1 MAFAGLGSW
10 LGKPKQKA
18 TTSPP
23 NHASEANSSRSAS
36 HERHGNESDGS
47 RGKDSNSSIG
57 DSIHVG
63 TPDNANDTIIA
74 QGFHIDLPVVSDSE
88 DFEHLPG
95 HFTARRVLSRLQGPK
110 ERFRVKLQSDETQ
123 IFTRMALLKLQNG
136 QDALEQFEKQDMD
149 ISQKRNSRRLRPSGF
164 IDPAELDLSDGNDSE
179 QPSRR
184 SRRRGGKSRETSAS
198 SSLAKGESEASS
210 EDELV
215 ALEEPSTSDNEV
227 PSSAA
232 SRTLGRRSGRL
243 SNRRQ
248 LRLHPSAVPIASD
261 DSSDELMSLA
271 SRKTRK
277 RKSPP
282 TKQASRRKRSALRRS
297 SSSDCPTPARRS
309 QRTLFAPRL
318 NMRER
323 QEDEI
328 SEKEEERVG
337 PKILTTKE
345 VFKILPETDDFR
357 RRHRQVCDT
366 CHQQGDRA
374 EKGPLVFCQG
384 CTVSYHKACL
394 GPRGSRDHLVSK
406 VGHARFVL
414 QCRRCLGVG
423 QTKDRN
429 APHHGECTGCRQVNV
444 ASQPFRARLTTRQEQ
459 VQREENGGQDPITFV
474 NPDFLDNVAN
484 VMFRCATCQ
493 RAWHLNHLPPR
504 KIDIQYLEEDD
515 ELLDEAS
522 LGQKRFDEYHRA
534 WLCKDCHAEKS
545 EIDTLVAWRPS
556 DEASYI
562 PGVTNDMMSESD
574 KQYLIKWKRQSHF
587 HTTWMPGSWVWGVA
601 ASSMRAAFMKKEENS
616 LPKMTTEDA
625 VPEAYLRVDIVFD
638 VHYSSIVSNRSLDI
652 DHARI
657 REVTEVYVKFKGLGY
672 EDALWEKPPS
682 PSDNARWADF
692 KIAYE
697 DWCLMHYVHVPN
709 RSRLQ
714 KHLSAT
720 REKDFETQLLKDKQP
735 SIMNGG
741 ELMDYQIEGMNWL
754 YYQWFKGQNAILADE
769 MGLGKTIQL
778 ISFFATLVQDHKN
791 WPFLV
796 VVPNS
801 TCPNW
806 RREIKKW
813 VASLRVVTYYG
824 SAAARKLAH
833 DKELFPSGPQ
843 DLRAHIVVTSYD
855 CMVEDRARLSLS
867 KIPWAGLVVDEG
879 QRLKNEKNLLYE
891 ALQKIKFPYIVLLTG
906 TPLQNNARELFNL
919 LQFLDRRIDAAKL
932 EVEYGELTKENVPQL
947 HELIRPFFLR
957 RTKAQVLKDLPPIAQ
972 VILPITMTSLQKKV
986 YKSILAK
993 NPQLMK
999 SIFAR
1004 DGSAKQT
1011 ERANLNNILMQL
1023 RKTLCHP
1030 FVYSRQIEERSY
1042 DPVVAQRNLVDASAK
1057 LQLLELMLPR
1067 LQERGHRVLIFS
1079 QFLNNLDIVE
1089 DFLDGLGLQHHR
1101 LDGTINSL
1109 EKQKRIDEFNAPNS
1123 PFFAF
1128 LLSTRAGGVGINLA
1142 TADTVIIMDPDFNP
1156 HQDIQALSRAHRIGQ
1171 TRKVLVYQ
1179 IMTRG
1184 SAEEK
1189 IMQIGKKKMA
1199 LDHVLIQSMDD
1210 PDDAGRDLESIL
1222 RHGAEALFDDNDAT
1236 EDIKYDTAS
1245 IEKLL
1250 DRSQTEDTV
1259 AGEDTSAESQFSF
1272 ARVWA
1277 NDKTALQDN
1286 LGNPDEASAPNL
1298 TIWDKILKER
1308 ERAAEEEEAAKA
1320 QAFGRG
1326 KRRRG
1331 NVDYSTQEGVE
1342 QDLFSPQKNGQ
1353 NPDAGDQDFQA
1364 QGSDAEDDTGTE
1376 GALDDFSAQELDDR
1390 SPTKKRLSSRPS
1402 QPTVRARP
1410 FRRVA
1415 IPEGNAPNFGGDGTN
1430 EFEIPTMMPPSH
1442 RCRACGE
1449 DHPLGWCRLKIANV
1463 EHCGLCG
1470 MAHIGTGRTCPHL
1483 NDETQVATMLNTL
1496 KESTESR
1503 ETIEL
1508 ATKYLRQV
1516 RGDLAWR
1523 KRNQEKK
1530 DLERQ
1535 NQPFSTAPEYTYP
1548 QISPQM
1554 PTYGHA

>member
-1 MAFAGLGSW
+1 M
-10 LGKPKQKA
+10 
-18 TTSPP
+18 
-23 NHASEANSSRSAS
+23 
-36 HERHGNESDGS
+36 
-47 RGKDSNSSIG
+47 
-57 DSIHVG
+57 
-63 TPDNANDTIIA
+63 
-74 QGFHIDLPVVSDSE
+74 
-88 DFEHLPG
+88 
-95 HFTARRVLSRLQGPK
+95 
-110 ERFRVKLQSDETQ
+110 
-123 IFTRMALLKLQNG
+123 TRKALLKLKNG
-136 QDALEQFEKQDMD
+136 QDALEQFEEQDVGVGQRRKSQRTRPAGFVDPNELD
-149 ISQKRNSRRLRPSGF
+149 ISDDDEP
-164 IDPAELDLSDGNDSE
+164 E

-184 SRRRGGKSRETSAS
+184 SRRRGGKSKETSVS
-198 SSLAKGESEASS
+198 SSLANGGSEASS
-210 EDELV
+210 EDELI
-215 ALEEPSTSDNEV
+215 ALDEPSTSDNE
-227 PSSAA
+227 AA
-232 SRTLGRRSGRL
+232 NSNASGNLGRRSGRL
-243 SNRRQ
+243 ANRQQRR
-248 LRLHPSAVPIASD
+248 LRPSAVPVASD
-261 DSSDELMSLA
+261 DSSDELVSST
-271 SRKTRK
+271 SRKARK

-282 TKQASRRKRSALRRS
+282 TKQTSRRKRSALRRS
-297 SSSDCPTPARRS
+297 TSSDRPTPARRS
-309 QRTLFAPRL
+309 QRTRFAPRL

-328 SEKEEERVG
+328 PENEEERIG
-337 PKILTTKE
+337 PKIVATKE
-345 VFKILPETDDFR
+345 VFKVLPEAHDFR

-366 CHQQGDRA
+366 CYQQWDRA
-374 EKGPLVFCQG
+374 EKGLLVFCQG
-384 CTVSYHKACL
+384 CTASYHKACL
-394 GPRGSRDHLVSK
+394 GSRGSRDHLVTK
-406 VGHARFVL
+406 VGHAHFIL
-414 QCRRCLGVG
+414 QCRRCLGMS

-429 APHHGECTGCRQVNV
+429 APHHGECTGCREVNIV
-444 ASQPFRARLTTRQEQ
+444 SQPFRARLTTRQEQ
-459 VQREENGGQDPITFV
+459 VQREENDGLDPITFV
-474 NPDFLDNVAN
+474 NPALIDNVAN

-493 RAWHLNHLPPR
+493 RAWHFNHLPPR
-504 KIDIQYLEEDD
+504 KNDIQYFDDDD
-515 ELLDEAS
+515 ELLDDTS

-534 WLCKDCHAEKS
+534 WRCKDCHAEQS
-545 EIDTLVAWRPS
+545 EIDALVAWRPS
-556 DEASYI
+556 DESSYI
-562 PGVTNDMMSESD
+562 PGVTNDMMPEAD
-574 KQYLIKWKRQSHF
+574 KQYLVKWKRQSHF

-601 ASSMRAAFMKKEENS
+601 SSAMRLAFMKKEENK

-625 VPEAYLRVDIVFD
+625 IPEAYLRIDIVFD

-657 REVTEVYVKFKGLGY
+657 REVTEVYVKFKGLSY

-682 PSDNARWADF
+682 PSDKARWADF
-692 KIAYE
+692 KTAYE

-709 RSRLQ
+709 RGRLQ

-720 REKDFETQLLKDKQP
+720 REKDFETELLKDKQP

-741 ELMDYQIEGMNWL
+741 EMMDYQIEGMNWL
-754 YYQWFKGQNAILADE
+754 YYQWFKSQNAILADE

-778 ISFFATLVQDHKN
+778 ISFFATLVQDHRN

-813 VASLRVVTYYG
+813 VPSLRVVTYYG
-824 SAAARKLAH
+824 TAAARKLAH
-833 DKELFPSGPQ
+833 DKELFPSGAQ

-855 CMVEDRARLSLS
+855 CMVEDRARLALS

-891 ALQKIKFPYIVLLTG
+891 ALTKIKFPFKVLLTG

-957 RTKAQVLKDLPPIAQ
+957 RTKAQVLKDLPPMAQ
-972 VILPITMTSLQKKV
+972 IILPITMTSLQKKV

-1004 DGSAKQT
+1004 DGGAKQT

-1057 LQLLELMLPR
+1057 LQLLETMLPR

-1079 QFLNNLDIVE
+1079 QFLDNLDIVE
-1089 DFLDGLGLQHHR
+1089 DFMDGLGLQHHR
-1101 LDGTINSL
+1101 LDGSINSL

-1171 TRKVLVYQ
+1171 TKKVLVYQ

-1222 RHGAEALFDDNDAT
+1222 RHGAEALFDENDTT
-1236 EDIKYDTAS
+1236 EDIKYDAAS

-1286 LGNPDEASAPNL
+1286 LGKSDEASAPNL

-1326 KRRRG
+1326 KRRRL
-1331 NVDYSTQEGVE
+1331 NVDYSTQDGIGQETVFPM
-1342 QDLFSPQKNGQ
+1342 QNGHD
-1353 NPDAGDQDFQA
+1353 PDASDQDFQA
-1364 QGSDAEDDTGTE
+1364 QGSEAEDDTGTE
-1376 GALDDFSAQELDDR
+1376 GPLDDFSTRELDDG
-1390 SPTKKRLSSRPS
+1390 SPKKRLSSQPS

-1410 FRRVA
+1410 FKRVTV
-1415 IPEGNAPNFGGDGTN
+1415 PEGNAPTFGGDGTN
-1430 EFEIPTMMPPSH
+1430 DFEVPTMMPPSH

-1449 DHPLGWCRLKIANV
+1449 DHPLGWCRLKLANV
-1463 EHCGLCG
+1463 EYCGLCG
-1470 MAHIGTGRTCPHL
+1470 TAHVGTGRTCPHL

-1503 ETIEL
+1503 EAIEL

-1535 NQPFSTAPEYTYP
+1535 NQQLSNVPDHVFTRIPP
-1548 QISPQM
+1548 QIPA
-1554 PTYGHA
+1554 YGHS